1 MAHEFMF
8 SNAMRSANIKVV
20 LSAFGMMCAG
30 AALMALLGKW
40 A

>member
-8 SNAMRSANIKVV
+8 SPEMVKAPIGVV
-20 LSAFGMMCAG
+20 LSAVGLMVGG